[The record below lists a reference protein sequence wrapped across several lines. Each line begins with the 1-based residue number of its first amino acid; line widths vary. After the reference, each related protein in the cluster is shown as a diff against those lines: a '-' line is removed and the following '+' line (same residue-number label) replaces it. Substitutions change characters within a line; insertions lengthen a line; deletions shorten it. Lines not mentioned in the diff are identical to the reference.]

1 MPPTATAAAPLMVFL
16 IKFLRWLFIWS
27 IYASEMIEINF
38 HSAVTLKKYLCC
50 ICL

>member
-1 MPPTATAAAPLMVFL
+1 
-16 IKFLRWLFIWS
+16 
-27 IYASEMIEINF
+27 MIEINF